1 MAGLRIH
8 GKDWNKLVNYT
19 PGRTVSALK
28 TQAHLLKLELMQ
40 AVNTKNKD
48 VLRILRSPKSCLRNC
63 IKRQC
68 QHKHWA
74 ADEDARLVKALQ
86 EHGKDW
92 KLIVNMFQSTK
103 SKQQIMD
110 RVQRFR
116 KQLPQSVL
124 PSDARLFRI
133 IKTPIAPKQKRD
145 NDSLTKHI
153 PINSGR
159 WSEAES

>member
-1 MAGLRIH
+1 MSGLRIH
-8 GKDWNKLVNYT
+8 GKDWNKLVDYT

-28 TQAHLLKLELMQ
+28 TQAHLLKLELMRC
-40 AVNTKNKD
+40 ATTKNRD

-74 ADEDARLVKALQ
+74 ADEDARLIQALQ

-92 KLIVNMFQSTK
+92 KLIVSMFQTTK

-110 RVQRFR
+110 RV
-116 KQLPQSVL
+116 
-124 PSDARLFRI
+124 
-133 IKTPIAPKQKRD
+133 
-145 NDSLTKHI
+145 
-153 PINSGR
+153 
-159 WSEAES
+159 